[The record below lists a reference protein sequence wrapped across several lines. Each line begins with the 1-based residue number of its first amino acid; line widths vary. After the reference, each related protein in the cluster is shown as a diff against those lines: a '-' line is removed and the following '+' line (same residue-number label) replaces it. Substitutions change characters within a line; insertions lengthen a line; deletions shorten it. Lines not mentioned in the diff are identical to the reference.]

1 MAALKFRNCSII
13 RYPLVLLGGFLAI
26 SIITAFTFT
35 WPTPRNALSPYFSE
49 PHIFLPEH
57 PEVEEVRQV
66 RIAIE
71 EAGGS
76 LSLFLLEQL
85 DAGT

>member
-1 MAALKFRNCSII
+1 MAAIRFRNCSSV

-26 SIITAFTFT
+26 FIITAFSYNT
-35 WPTPRNALSPYFSE
+35 RKALRPYSSK
-49 PHIFLPEH
+49 PQIVLPDH
-57 PEVEEVRQV
+57 AEVEEVRQV

-76 LSLFLLEQL
+76 LSFYLL
-85 DAGT
+85 

>member
-1 MAALKFRNCSII
+1 MALLGFRNCLII

-26 SIITAFTFT
+26 SIITALSYS
-35 WPTPRNALSPYFSE
+35 WPTTRNTLSPYFSE
-49 PHIFLPEH
+49 PPNPPEH
-57 PEVEEVRQV
+57 SEVEEVRQV

-76 LSLFLLEQL
+76 LSFYLLEQP
-85 DAGT
+85 DAAL